1 MKYTKKTHQAVGILR
16 DRGQVTIPDDI
27 RSSLYWMT
35 PNSPLYFSVI
45 DQTQVV
51 IQPQGMALDWDGLW
65 AGIDKARSIRGKGK
79 ISAAKF
85 IEKDRQSH

>member
-1 MKYTKKTHQAVGILR
+1 MKMKKQAVGILR

-35 PNSPLYFSVI
+35 PNSPLYFSMT

-51 IQPQGMALDWDGLW
+51 IQPQRASLDWDGLW
-65 AGIDKARSIRGKGK
+65 AGIDNARSIHGKGT

-85 IEKDRQSH
+85 LEKDRQSH